1 MSGSDRQERSEE
13 QTVEAMNENRPFDGK
28 VLDCLEINPGGEP
41 RASVLWLHGLGADG
55 HDFEPIVHELR
66 LPESLPLRF
75 VFPHAPERSVT
86 INAGMVMRAWYDV
99 YPPSFSKEIDMEGII
114 ESSVLLRTL
123 IARELHLGFPP
134 ERILLAGFSQG
145 GAIALHTG
153 LTYEKRLAGIMG
165 LSTYLPSLEEVMKAR
180 TAANKDIPILM
191 AHGRMDPMIS
201 MTKALQTRQ
210 ALKRL
215 GYSIRWQEYPMQHEV
230 CREEINDIRTW
241 LIEVLGSKAAPKS
254 GNLQEPML

>member
-13 QTVEAMNENRPFDGK
+13 QTVEAMNENRPFDGE

-55 HDFEPIVHELR
+55 HDFEPIVHEFR

-86 INAGMVMRAWYDV
+86 INAGMVMRGWYDV
-99 YPPSFSKEIDMEGII
+99 YPPSFSKEIDMEGI
-114 ESSVLLRTL
+114 
-123 IARELHLGFPP
+123 
-134 ERILLAGFSQG
+134 
-145 GAIALHTG
+145 
-153 LTYEKRLAGIMG
+153 MG
-165 LSTYLPSLEEVMKAR
+165 LSTYLPSLEEVVKER

-215 GYSIRWQEYPMQHEV
+215 GYSIRWKEYPMQHEV

-241 LIEVLGSKAAPKS
+241 LTEVLGGKSAPKS
-254 GNLQEPML
+254 GNPQEPML